1 MADVSIDQFFQ
12 HSEEAH
18 GKINS
23 GEIIGIT
30 RWPELEGVCEL
41 IKASP
46 TRKGA
51 HLFLEFFLR
60 HDQLGVGKFG
70 VFMPNL
76 SQKDFA
82 IASRMD
88 QLYGTLYGVSG
99 ASVKKHSPKEAFLR
113 LSKKLEQGA
122 VQCRYKLTERESES
136 PKNGKIYT
144 NQDLAFLKEV
154 PSELSSENSGFSL

>member
-1 MADVSIDQFFQ
+1 MAVSIDQFFQ

-18 GKINS
+18 EKVS
-23 GEIIGIT
+23 KGEITGIT
-30 RWPELEGVCEL
+30 RWAELEGVCEL
-41 IKASP
+41 IKATP

-51 HLFLEFFLR
+51 HLFLEFTLR
-60 HDQLGVGKFG
+60 HEQLGVGTFG

-82 IASRMD
+82 VASRMD
-88 QLYGTLYGVSG
+88 QLYGTLYSAAG
-99 ASVKKHSPKEAFLR
+99 ASTKKHSPKEAFML
-113 LSKKLEQGA
+113 LQEKLEEGSIK
-122 VQCRYKLTERESES
+122 CRYKITERESES

-154 PSELSSENSGFSL
+154 GSDEDAGGFSL